1 MLPIT
6 IKIVVGED
14 AADFGL
20 HLTGIDNQASKQAIF
35 SNGRK
40 GERERGLFGNWKREW
55 KGDDKEEEVK
65 RGERE
70 WKMGRERECCIQK
83 RRRGAEDSPVCKQHW
98 IPKSSVWWFS
108 CRVSGLMS
116 LNFSTVNKVATN
128 KELKSWWDCHNL
140 IWSYMNKS
148 QQTELLPQ

>member
-40 GERERGLFGNWKREW
+40 GERERGLFGNWKRE
-55 KGDDKEEEVK
+55 
-65 RGERE
+65 
-70 WKMGRERECCIQK
+70 
-83 RRRGAEDSPVCKQHW
+83 
-98 IPKSSVWWFS
+98 
-108 CRVSGLMS
+108 
-116 LNFSTVNKVATN
+116 
-128 KELKSWWDCHNL
+128 
-140 IWSYMNKS
+140 
-148 QQTELLPQ
+148 